1 MSRRFIHL
9 LLTAGLLAGCGG
21 PGDAETSIATPAP
34 STAGAPAADATAR
47 PTTPVLASEA
57 PPTSAA
63 PELTPWTPTSHSLC
77 TDLTQPESLTQPET
91 IFGTDFGYVGTFVP
105 GAVPT
110 ACFKFRASR
119 IGGSDPNDGVPC
131 RADLVVLA
139 PSGDPYLGLPVFG
152 LDGERCQQLAAL
164 DMNDSVEVWA
174 TLRDAPGGQFLAFE
188 EPVDEWPY
196 CAGKDFGNTV
206 SSVEVPSSS
215 PSDVDVS
222 DVVTV
227 DNVALTDRQTEMV
240 RLTQQYL
247 DAWKAGDPDAV
258 AAFFAPEG
266 KLESILY
273 EDEFRISNCT
283 LIDRVQAAMTTF
295 GLSSLER
302 VGPQLV
308 DGSTVYSVAKAGSS
322 QFSSLLVFTDTGP
335 VRLLR
340 HISLNS

>member
-21 PGDAETSIATPAP
+21 PGDAETSITTPAP
-34 STAGAPAADATAR
+34 STAGVSAAEATAR
-47 PTTPVLASEA
+47 PTTPVPASEA

-77 TDLTQPESLTQPET
+77 TDLTQPEAL
-91 IFGTDFGYVGTFVP
+91 FGADFGYVGTFVP

-119 IGGSDPNDGVPC
+119 FGGSDPNDGVPC
-131 RADLVVLA
+131 RADLDVLA
-139 PSGDPYLGLPVFG
+139 PYDDGYMGLPLFG
-152 LDGERCQQLAAL
+152 LDGERCQQLAAV
-164 DMNDSVEVWA
+164 DRTDIVEVWA
-174 TLRDAPGGQFLAFE
+174 TLRGAPGGQFLTFE
-188 EPVDEWPY
+188 EFGVVDERSH
-196 CAGKDFGNTV
+196 CADEDLATTV
-206 SSVEVPSSS
+206 SSAEVPSPS

-222 DVVTV
+222 DVVV
-227 DNVALTDRQTEMV
+227 VGNVALTDRQVEMV
-240 RLTQQYL
+240 GLTKQYL
-247 DAWKAGDPDAV
+247 DAWKAGDPNAV

-295 GLSSLER
+295 GLSSLES
-302 VGPQLV
+302 VGPLFV
-308 DGSTVYSVAKAGSS
+308 DGNMVHSVAKAGSS

-335 VRLLR
+335 IRLLR